1 MSRNQQII
9 ILVVAI
15 LISIGL
21 VVGAYMKKKGGS
33 LQQGGTPVASGQ
45 LTTGKPKVEIPPPVE
60 KKKFIP
66 KPVELPPANNIYRKN
81 PVIVESAAVREVTG
95 QMRLLSVSITAAI
108 MRRKLEYGQLEYLDF
123 SPQDAPGGS
132 DYAVFNPKGL
142 LMFRG
147 MLNSWIRQET
157 IDELT
162 TKPGQTIWYSL
173 RRSESPEAVVD
184 VLYAVIPFPSANLC
198 GSTRYHFS
206 LANDLK
212 FADDNG
218 TVVTD
223 RAGQIPKD
231 AWKFPSCIFTPDK
244 RVYWFYPLR
253 SRLMRPGSKT
263 WQAAP

>member
-1 MSRNQQII
+1 MSRNQQIL

-21 VVGAYMKKKGGS
+21 VVGAYMKKKSGAG
-33 LQQGGTPVASGQ
+33 QGGTPVA
-45 LTTGKPKVEIPPPVE
+45 TGPMTPGKKGPQDIPPPAP
-60 KKKFIP
+60 KKFTS
-66 KPVELPPANNIYRKN
+66 KPVEPPPPNNLYKAK
-81 PVIVESAAVREVTG
+81 PSIVESAAVREVIG

-108 MRRKLEYGQLEYLDF
+108 MRRRLEYGQLEYLDF
-123 SPQDAPGGS
+123 SPQEEPGGS
-132 DYAVFNPKGL
+132 EYAVFNSKGV

-147 MLNSWIRQET
+147 MMNTWIKQQT

-162 TKPGQTIWYSL
+162 TKSGQAIWYSL
-173 RRSESPEAVVD
+173 RRSESSEAAID

-206 LANDLK
+206 LNNDLK

-223 RAGQIPKD
+223 RQGQIPKD
-231 AWKFPSCIFTPDK
+231 ATRYPSCMFTPDK

-253 SRLMRPGSKT
+253 SRLMRPGSQL